1 MLIFIIAALD
11 PGARDN
17 VLLHPALNGFP
28 WYTGL
33 LSNLAVVGWIVAS
46 TAGFLGGFVAWVG
59 NRKAASRMQ
68 IMGAVVTLLAAFDQ
82 LFQFHRI
89 ILGTDSF
96 GGRALVLVT
105 YIMLGS
111 LWVIVNQKE
120 LARTR
125 VIILGAAMSSLLMS
139 ATVDLLGN
147 EIVTSCALFVDGTTF
162 LSAMAWAIWFV
173 TTTMDISRS
182 VVHSGV
188 LPDKPSGDAAEVD
201 DTADVAPDTDLKVHE
216 LTGPSFDGNLRA
228 RRSVH
233 RVAPPRP
240 GGVE

>member
-1 MLIFIIAALD
+1 MSLLIPLFVGWSAAVMLIFIIAALNPD
-11 PGARDN
+11 ARDN

-46 TAGFLGGFVAWVG
+46 TAGFLGGYVAWVG

-68 IMGAVVTLLAAFDQ
+68 LTGAVVTLLAAFDQ

-105 YIMLGS
+105 YIVLGS

-125 VIILGAAMSSLLMS
+125 VMILGAAMSSLLMS

-147 EIVTSCALFVDGTTF
+147 EIVTSRALFVDGTTF
-162 LSAMAWAIWFV
+162 LSALAWAIWFA

-188 LPDKPSGDAAEVD
+188 LPDPSTDEDDAAD
-201 DTADVAPDTDLKVHE
+201 ASSDTALEPA
-216 LTGPSFDGNLRA
+216 G
-228 RRSVH
+228 
-233 RVAPPRP
+233 
-240 GGVE
+240 

>member
-1 MLIFIIAALD
+1 VKERRSPIPLRRELSLLVPLFVGWTAAVMLIFVIAALD
-11 PGARDN
+11 PDARDN

-59 NRKAASRMQ
+59 NRKAAARMQ
-68 IMGAVVTLLAAFDQ
+68 IMGAVVTLAAAFDQ

-96 GGRALVLVT
+96 GGRALVLVS
-105 YIMLGS
+105 YIVLGS
-111 LWVIVNQKE
+111 VWVIVNQKE

-147 EIVTSCALFVDGTTF
+147 EIVTSRALFVDGTTF

-173 TTTMDISRS
+173 TTTTDISRS
-182 VVHSGV
+182 VVRSGV
-188 LPDKPSGDAAEVD
+188 LPDPTDADDSAEDAV
-201 DTADVAPDTDLKVHE
+201 DTASDTTLE
-216 LTGPSFDGNLRA
+216 TAG
-228 RRSVH
+228 
-233 RVAPPRP
+233 
-240 GGVE
+240 

>member
-1 MLIFIIAALD
+1 MVIFVIAALD

-17 VLLHPALNGFP
+17 VLLHPALNGSP

-33 LSNLAVVGWIVAS
+33 LSNLAVVGWVAAS

-59 NRKAASRMQ
+59 NRRAASRMQ

-89 ILGTDSF
+89 ILGADSF

-105 YIMLGS
+105 YIVLGS
-111 LWVIVNQKE
+111 IWVIINQKE

-139 ATVDLLGN
+139 AIVDLLGS
-147 EIVTSCALFVDGTTF
+147 EIVTSRALFVDGTTF
-162 LSAMAWAIWFV
+162 LSATAWAIWFV

-188 LPDKPSGDAAEVD
+188 LPDPSE
-201 DTADVAPDTDLKVHE
+201 DTDSDE
-216 LTGPSFDGNLRA
+216 ADEP
-228 RRSVH
+228 
-233 RVAPPRP
+233 APETDLEPAS
-240 GGVE
+240 

>member
-1 MLIFIIAALD
+1 MRERRSPIPLRRQLSLLVPLFVGWTAAVMLIFVIAALD

-59 NRKAASRMQ
+59 NRKAAARMQ
-68 IMGAVVTLLAAFDQ
+68 IMGAVVTLAAAFDQ

-96 GGRALVLVT
+96 GGRALVLVS
-105 YIMLGS
+105 YIVLGS
-111 LWVIVNQKE
+111 IWVIVNQQE

-147 EIVTSCALFVDGTTF
+147 EIVTSRALFVDGTTF
-162 LSAMAWAIWFV
+162 LSALAWAIWFA
-173 TTTMDISRS
+173 TTTTDISRS
-182 VVHSGV
+182 VVRSGV
-188 LPDKPSGDAAEVD
+188 LPDPTDADDSAEDAV
-201 DTADVAPDTDLKVHE
+201 DTASDATLE
-216 LTGPSFDGNLRA
+216 TAG
-228 RRSVH
+228 
-233 RVAPPRP
+233 
-240 GGVE
+240 

>member
-1 MLIFIIAALD
+1 MEERRSPIPVRRQLSLLVPLFVGWTAAVMLIFIIAALN

-33 LSNLAVVGWIVAS
+33 LSNLAVVGWVVAS
-46 TAGFLGGFVAWVG
+46 TAGFLGGYVAWVG
-59 NRKAASRMQ
+59 NRKAAARMQ
-68 IMGAVVTLLAAFDQ
+68 IMGAVVTVAAAFDQ
-82 LFQFHRI
+82 LFQLHRI
-89 ILGTDSF
+89 ALGTDSF

-105 YIMLGS
+105 YIILGS
-111 LWVIVNQKE
+111 LWVIINQKE

-147 EIVTSCALFVDGTTF
+147 EIVTSRALFVDGTTF
-162 LSAMAWAIWFV
+162 LSALAWAIWFG

-188 LPDKPSGDAAEVD
+188 LPDRTDSDDSAED
-201 DTADVAPDTDLKVHE
+201 TTDTASDATLE
-216 LTGPSFDGNLRA
+216 TAG
-228 RRSVH
+228 
-233 RVAPPRP
+233 
-240 GGVE
+240 

>member
-1 MLIFIIAALD
+1 MRRQLSLLVPLFVGWTAAVMLIFIIAALN

-33 LSNLAVVGWIVAS
+33 LSNLAVVGWVVAS

-59 NRKAASRMQ
+59 NRRAASRMQ
-68 IMGAVVTLLAAFDQ
+68 IMGAVVTVAAAFDQ

-105 YIMLGS
+105 YIVLGS

-147 EIVTSCALFVDGTTF
+147 EIVTSRALFVDGTTF
-162 LSAMAWAIWFV
+162 LSALAWAIWFV
-173 TTTMDISRS
+173 TTTMDVSRS
-182 VVHSGV
+182 VVQSGV
-188 LPDKPSGDAAEVD
+188 LPDPSDTSTDDAAEPAPG
-201 DTADVAPDTDLKVHE
+201 ADLEPA
-216 LTGPSFDGNLRA
+216 S
-228 RRSVH
+228 
-233 RVAPPRP
+233 
-240 GGVE
+240 

>member
-1 MLIFIIAALD
+1 MEERRSPIPLRRQLSLLVPLFVGWTAAVMLIFVIAALNPD
-11 PGARDN
+11 ARDN
-17 VLLHPALNGFP
+17 VLLHPALNDFP

-33 LSNLAVVGWIVAS
+33 LSNLAVVGWVVAS

-59 NRKAASRMQ
+59 NRKAAARMQ
-68 IMGAVVTLLAAFDQ
+68 LMGAVVTLLAAFDQ

-105 YIMLGS
+105 YIVLGS

-139 ATVDLLGN
+139 ATVDLLGS
-147 EIVTSCALFVDGTTF
+147 EIVTSRALFVDGTTF
-162 LSAMAWAIWFV
+162 LSALAWAIWFV

-182 VVHSGV
+182 VVRSAV
-188 LPDKPSGDAAEVD
+188 LPDPVEDDASADDAAD
-201 DTADVAPDTDLKVHE
+201 AAPDAILETA
-216 LTGPSFDGNLRA
+216 G
-228 RRSVH
+228 
-233 RVAPPRP
+233 
-240 GGVE
+240 

>member
-1 MLIFIIAALD
+1 MEERRSPIPLRRQLSLLVPLFVGWTAAVMLIFIIAALNPD
-11 PGARDN
+11 ARDN

-33 LSNLAVVGWIVAS
+33 LSNLAVVGWVVAS

-59 NRKAASRMQ
+59 NRKAAARMQ

-105 YIMLGS
+105 YIVLGS
-111 LWVIVNQKE
+111 LWVIINQKE

-147 EIVTSCALFVDGTTF
+147 EIVTSRALFVDGTTF
-162 LSAMAWAIWFV
+162 LSALAWAIWFV
-173 TTTMDISRS
+173 TTTTDISRS
-182 VVHSGV
+182 VVRSGV
-188 LPDKPSGDAAEVD
+188 LPDPVVGDIPADDAADPSED
-201 DTADVAPDTDLKVHE
+201 ATLETA
-216 LTGPSFDGNLRA
+216 G
-228 RRSVH
+228 
-233 RVAPPRP
+233 
-240 GGVE
+240 

>member
-1 MLIFIIAALD
+1 MEERRSPIPLRRQLSLLIPLFVGWTAAVMLIFIIAALD
-11 PGARDN
+11 PDARDN

-59 NRKAASRMQ
+59 NRNAAARMQ
-68 IMGAVVTLLAAFDQ
+68 IMGAVVTLAAAFDQ

-105 YIMLGS
+105 YIVLGS
-111 LWVIVNQKE
+111 VWVIVNQAE

-147 EIVTSCALFVDGTTF
+147 EIVTSRALFVDGTTF
-162 LSAMAWAIWFV
+162 LSALAWAIWFV
-173 TTTMDISRS
+173 TTTTDISRS
-182 VVHSGV
+182 VVRSGV
-188 LPDKPSGDAAEVD
+188 LPDRSDADDAAEDSV
-201 DTADVAPDTDLKVHE
+201 DTAPDAALETA
-216 LTGPSFDGNLRA
+216 G
-228 RRSVH
+228 
-233 RVAPPRP
+233 
-240 GGVE
+240 